1 MPFVQTIHALTWVVL
16 MHREVLKK
24 VLRVLYGL
32 QLVSLILAM

>member
-16 MHREVLKK
+16 MHRVVLKR

-32 QLVSLILAM
+32 QLENLILVM